1 MKIIRKPRLLLPAI
15 NVTLSVI
22 LFGIGYTR
30 PKIAWAPVPWE
41 IALADSIN
49 APANMMRYLVEKAF
63 DKHVYLHCSDASVK
77 TCLWIGW
84 AVEDLVF
91 LLGIL
96 FVWYFVGLEIEAG
109 RQRSRATARF
119 GTLTRV
125 LADAGLLLLGPFFA
139 FLTVAY
145 LRFDGTLYAL
155 FYLAWALAIIVT
167 YGRDIVL
174 CIFRSREAQHH
185 VS

>member
-1 MKIIRKPRLLLPAI
+1 MLPAI
-15 NVTLSVI
+15 NLTVAVI
-22 LFGIGYTR
+22 LFAIGYTR

-49 APANMMRYLVEKAF
+49 APANMMRYLVEKGF
-63 DKHVYLHCSDASVK
+63 DKHVYLHCSDASAK
-77 TCLWIGW
+77 TCFWIDW
-84 AVEDLVF
+84 VVENLVF

-109 RQRSRATARF
+109 RRRSRATARF

-125 LADAGLLLLGPFFA
+125 LTDAGLLLLGSFFA
-139 FLTVAY
+139 FLTAAY
-145 LRFDGTLYAL
+145 LRFDGTFYAL

-167 YGRDIVL
+167 YGRDIVS
-174 CIFRSREAQHH
+174 CIFRSREAQNH

>member
-1 MKIIRKPRLLLPAI
+1 MLPAI
-15 NVTLSVI
+15 NVTVAVI

-30 PKIAWAPVPWE
+30 PKLAWAPVPWE

-49 APANMMRYLVEKAF
+49 APANMMRYLAEKGV
-63 DKHVYLHCSDASVK
+63 DKHVYLHCSDENAK
-77 TCLWIGW
+77 TCLRIDWV
-84 AVEDLVF
+84 VENLVF

-96 FVWYFVGLEIEAG
+96 FVWYVVGLEIEAG
-109 RQRSRATARF
+109 RRRTRAMARF

-125 LADAGLLLLGPFFA
+125 LTDAGLLLLGSFFA

-167 YGRDIVL
+167 YGRDIVH
-174 CIFRSREAQHH
+174 CIFRSREARQN